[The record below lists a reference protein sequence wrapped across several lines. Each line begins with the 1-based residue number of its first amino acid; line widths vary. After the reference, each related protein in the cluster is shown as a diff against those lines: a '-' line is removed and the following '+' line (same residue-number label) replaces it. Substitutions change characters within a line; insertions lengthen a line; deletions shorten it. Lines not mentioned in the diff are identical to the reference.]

1 MYSKFTD
8 PLVDFDKQNHWKTVT
23 AEEFY
28 TGNQDK

>member
-28 TGNQDK
+28 NLDDMQ